1 MAKTAVVNPRRHKR
15 SKSGS
20 SPRRRRRRNYGAA
33 AAPRNDN
40 PRRRRR
46 RRHAYAGARTHVR
59 RRRRRNPGVQRVYS
73 SGGYRKKNPGMFDI
87 DSVTDTLPAATGGI
101 WAARW
106 AVNMAGPMDAGEK
119 KDEPGIKHA
128 LAIWLAASFGGQ
140 LIGQV
145 FGSSAKGDFARIAAL
160 GWGGDL
166 FMRKRFLRDNEWV
179 NKNLTLAG
187 VDDPDDVW
195 GYAEEG
201 EVSGFQAQSAL
212 GDSFVDAVGNRYVKT
227 AQGWALA
234 GMGEPQFV
242 QDESGQIYQLGAG
255 ETYHYPSDYNAIMAD
270 AGMGVAADPSYGR
283 GTRLAGFQS
292 QSALGALGVPR
303 ARPSGGSFGYA

>member
-1 MAKTAVVNPRRHKR
+1 MAKTAVVNPRRGKKR
-15 SKSGS
+15 KSGHK
-20 SPRRRRRRNYGAA
+20 RRRRNYGAA

-46 RRHAYAGARTHVR
+46 RRHAYGASSTGVRR
-59 RRRRRNPGVQRVYS
+59 RRRRRNPAIQRAYS
-73 SGGYRKKNPGMFDI
+73 SGGYRKRNPGHFDI
-87 DSVTDTLPAATGGI
+87 DQVTDTLPAATGGI

-145 FGSSAKGDFARIAAL
+145 FGSAQKGEFARIAAL

-166 FMRKRFLRDNEWV
+166 FLRKRFLRDNEWV

-195 GYAEEG
+195 NYSEG
-201 EVSGFQAQSAL
+201 QDLNGFQSQSAL
-212 GDSFVDAVGNRYVKT
+212 GDSFVDAVGNRYVRT

-234 GMGEPQFV
+234 GMGQPQFV
-242 QDESGQIYQLGAG
+242 QGEDGQIYQLGAG
-255 ETYHYPSDYNAIMAD
+255 QGYTYPSDYDAIMAESGA
-270 AGMGVAADPSYGR
+270 AGVPADPSYG
-283 GTRLAGFQS
+283 GGSRLAGFQTV
-292 QSALGALGVPR
+292 SALGA
-303 ARPSGGSFGYA
+303 RPVRPAHGSFGYAG